1 MNPSCLSGNLSSET
15 DQPLPNTPC
24 TTAEEAAKEAMN
36 KKEIWNQ
43 LAKIECEMS
52 DLDLAVGALEK
63 RLTPIVRP
71 EEIDEKQPILEKE
84 CVTQL
89 GRTLKGTAG
98 WLNKLNKRLDSL
110 ISRIEI

>member
-1 MNPSCLSGNLSSET
+1 MNPSCLPGNPCPEM

-24 TTAEEAAKEAMN
+24 TTAEEAAKEAMG

-43 LAKIECEMS
+43 LARIECEMS

-71 EEIDEKQPILEKE
+71 QELNGKELSPERE
-84 CVTQL
+84 CVTHL